1 MDGMITRPAL
11 PMKFDVKAEPALF
24 LSVYKHLTKTR
35 IIIYWIFSGISILC
49 LVASILPK
57 LIFRNTTDWQ
67 FPSAACYLLLL
78 SVLFLVMTYKRNR
91 TAALAQARLTGEF
104 IHYEITE
111 EGVFS
116 SSQDGYNYH
125 PFTFM
130 YKVAIYP
137 DMWHLYFGEKGATTI
152 KFISK
157 SAFPD
162 PAGQAAF
169 EALLNEKLA
178 GKPMV
183 YKT

>member
-1 MDGMITRPAL
+1 MNGMITRPAL

-24 LSVYKHLTKTR
+24 LSVYKHLTKSR
-35 IIIYWIFSGISILC
+35 IIIYWIFAGLSILC
-49 LVASILPK
+49 LVANFLPR
-57 LIFRNTTDWQ
+57 IVFHDTTDWHI
-67 FPSAACYLLLL
+67 PVEACYLLLL
-78 SVLFLVMTYKRNR
+78 SVLFLVMTYKRIR
-91 TAALAQARLTGEF
+91 TSALAQARLTGEF

-116 SSQDGYNYH
+116 SAQDGYNYD

-130 YKVAIYP
+130 YKVVIYP

-162 PAGQAAF
+162 PAGQASF
-169 EALLNEKLA
+169 EALLSEKLD

>member
-1 MDGMITRPAL
+1 MNGMITRPAL

-24 LSVYKHLTKTR
+24 LSVYKHLTKSR
-35 IIIYWIFSGISILC
+35 IIIYWIFAGFSILC
-49 LVASILPK
+49 LVTSFLPR
-57 LIFRNTTDWQ
+57 IVFHDTTDWHI
-67 FPSAACYLLLL
+67 PVEVCYLLLL
-78 SVLFLVMTYKRNR
+78 SVLFLVTTYKRIR
-91 TAALAQARLTGEF
+91 TSALAQARLTGEF

-111 EGVFS
+111 EGVCS
-116 SSQDGYNYH
+116 SAQDGYNYH

-130 YKVAIYP
+130 YKVVIYP

-157 SAFPD
+157 NAFPD
-162 PAGQAAF
+162 PAGQASF
-169 EALLNEKLA
+169 EALLSEKLD